1 MGESKKHV
9 DLVKRIRNI
18 VQSRK
23 DVVPSLVIT
32 DNHETTSTVPLTPEG
47 FRPDVY
53 YNDYKLIILGEAKTS
68 NDLSNPHSDAQFASY
83 LKYLNSM
90 SKVASKVALYVGVPW
105 ENYPQAKNHLKRIK
119 PDSVD
124 IFIVTDFGQGEKI

>member
-1 MGESKKHV
+1 MGESKIHA

-18 VQSRK
+18 VQNRK
-23 DVVPSLVIT
+23 DVVSSLVIA
-32 DNHETTSTVPLTPEG
+32 DDHETVPVVPSTPEG
-47 FRPDVY
+47 FIPDVY
-53 YNDYKLIILGEAKTS
+53 YNDYNLVVLGEAKSS
-68 NDLSNPHSDAQFASY
+68 NDLSNPHSDAQFKSY

-105 ENYPQAKNHLKRIK
+105 ENYPQAKNHFKKIK

-124 IFIVTDFGQGEKI
+124 IFIVTNSGQGEKI

>member
-23 DVVPSLVIT
+23 DVIPSLVIT

-68 NDLSNPHSDAQFASY
+68 NDLSNPHSNAQFESY
-83 LKYLNSM
+83 LKYLDSM
-90 SKVASKVALYVGVPW
+90 SKVTSKVALYIGIPW
-105 ENYPQAKNHLKRIK
+105 KDYVQIKNLFKKVK

-124 IFIVTDFGQGEKI
+124 IFIVTEFGQGEKI